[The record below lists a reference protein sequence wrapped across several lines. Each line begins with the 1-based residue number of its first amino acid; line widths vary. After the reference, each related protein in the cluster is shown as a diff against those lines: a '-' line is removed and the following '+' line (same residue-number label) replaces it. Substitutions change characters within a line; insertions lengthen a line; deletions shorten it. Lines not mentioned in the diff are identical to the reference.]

1 MPPKKAK
8 PAVKSSKPVSKPA
21 KTVAKPVVKK
31 TPTLAKAPVVKM
43 VPKPVAKAPVAE
55 NYFYANGKRKTSIA
69 RVRIIPSNENKILVN
84 ARPFEQYFT
93 MPYHQMNIRSPF
105 KITATDGKFNVTV
118 DVSGGGINSQSD
130 AIRHG
135 IAKALLEFDQ
145 GLRLTL
151 KRAGFLTRDSRV
163 KERKKPGL
171 HRARRGPQFSKR

>member
-8 PAVKSSKPVSKPA
+8 PAVKPAKPA
-21 KTVAKPVVKK
+21 KAVAKPVVKK
-31 TPTLAKAPVVKM
+31 TPMPAKAPVVK
-43 VPKPVAKAPVAE
+43 VAE

-69 RVRIIPSNENKILVN
+69 RVRIIPSGENKILVN
-84 ARPFEQYFT
+84 NRIFEQYFT

-105 KITATDGKFNVTV
+105 KITATDGKFNVTAE
-118 DVSGGGINSQSD
+118 VSGGGINGQSD

-135 IAKALLEFDQ
+135 IAKALLEFDP